1 VPDQTQDSTAFDC
14 AIIGAGLA
22 GSAAAAVLGRQG
34 LRVALIDPRPRCRP
48 TFKAEKI
55 EPNQA
60 DAFRRLGLADGVLPH
75 AARIHT
81 ILEAHGGRVLRT
93 VPIEQYGLDYSE
105 IVNAVRAQI
114 PGDVTQHLARASHIA
129 PGADVQTIMLDTGES
144 LSARIVILAAGVS
157 GNLLRKLGVERN
169 EIRKRHSVSVGFDIA
184 RADGKPFDFDALT
197 YWADSLNGGL
207 DFITMFRVPGR
218 MRVNVF
224 GYPNRDDQSMH
235 QLASHPRPVLDR
247 LVPRLTRLIGD
258 WAATSKVQSQ
268 AIDLY
273 RAEPPRV
280 DGVVLIGD
288 ALQSVCPATGTGLT
302 KVLTD
307 VEVLSR
313 ALPLWLASPG
323 MPADKI
329 APFYADDRKLTADRE
344 SLANAEYRRRFSTDA
359 SWRWNLHRRRT
370 YLEMRWLRHPAAQ
383 AAAKAPTLSASASHG

>member
-1 VPDQTQDSTAFDC
+1 VTAHPLYDC

-34 LRVALIDPRPRCRP
+34 LRVSLIDPRRNCRP

-60 DAFRRLGLADGVLPH
+60 DAFRRLGLAAGVLPL

-81 ILEAHGGRVLRT
+81 ILEAHDGRVLRT
-93 VPIEQYGLDYSE
+93 VPIEQYGLDYSG
-105 IVNAVRAQI
+105 IVNAVRAQV
-114 PGDVTQHLARASHIA
+114 PGDVTQHLARASHIE
-129 PGADVQTIMLDTGES
+129 PGPDTQTITLDTGATI
-144 LSARIVILAAGVS
+144 SARLVSLAAGVS
-157 GNLLRKLGVERN
+157 GQLQRQLGIERKD
-169 EIRKRHSVSVGFDIA
+169 IRKRHSVSVGFDIA
-184 RADGKPFDFDALT
+184 RTDGTSFDFDALT
-197 YWADSLNGGL
+197 YWADSLDGGL

-218 MRVNVF
+218 MRVNIF
-224 GYPNRDDQSMH
+224 GYPDRDDQSMH
-235 QLASHPRPVLDR
+235 QLAIQPRPVLDR
-247 LVPRLTRLIGD
+247 VVPRLSRLVGD

-307 VEVLSR
+307 VEVLSH
-313 ALPLWLASPG
+313 ALPQWLATPG
-323 MPADKI
+323 MSASKI
-329 APFYADDRKLTADRE
+329 APFYTDDRKLTADRE

-370 YLEMRWLRHPAAQ
+370 YLEMRWLRHPAAK
-383 AAAKAPTLSASASHG
+383 AAAELSKLSASASHG